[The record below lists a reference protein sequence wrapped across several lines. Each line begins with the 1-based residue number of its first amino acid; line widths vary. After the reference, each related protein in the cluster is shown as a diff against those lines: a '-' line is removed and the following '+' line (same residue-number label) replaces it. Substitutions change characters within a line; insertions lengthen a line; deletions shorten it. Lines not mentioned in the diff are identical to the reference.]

1 MENQQKWME
10 LCALAAKEQD
20 RKKLMELTQEI
31 LRLLDE
37 KDARLEHMRQPTDP
51 QKPQP

>member
-1 MENQQKWME
+1 ME

-20 RKKLMELTQEI
+20 RHKLMELTQEI

-37 KDARLEHMRQPTDP
+37 KDARLRALHTPTDP
-51 QKPQP
+51 QKPRA